1 MSCLKWLVSPCVVA
15 RGAPGI
21 SHLLF
26 VDDSLLFFKSIVHEA
41 EVVKSCLVAYE
52 QMSGQSVNFNKP

>member
-1 MSCLKWLVSPCVVA
+1 MA

-26 VDDSLLFFKSIVHEA
+26 VEDSLLFFKAIVHEA

-52 QMSGQSVNFNKP
+52 QMFGQSVNFNKP